1 MLNHRALA
9 AAVLAT
15 GAGAVLFLSTGQDPV
30 APVMTGAGP
39 VPIVIPP
46 AVTEIPSADPVAPAA
61 ERVAPSAQP
70 VAPSGAPV
78 TPSPGKPAVRT
89 TPPVAN
95 SQGVPRSVPRSV
107 PRALTPRATTAP
119 ATQQQPQPAGTE
131 PNGTG
136 GWQLPACYQ
145 DSCVAPSAAPV
156 STHAASKPAPN
167 PLEQLLAPVLGLI
180 GGL

>member
-46 AVTEIPSADPVAPAA
+46 AVTEIPSADPIAPAA

-95 SQGVPRSVPRSV
+95 SQGVPRSVPR
-107 PRALTPRATTAP
+107 ALTPRATTAP
-119 ATQQQPQPAGTE
+119 ATQQQPQPADTE

-136 GWQLPACYQ
+136 GWQLPACHK
-145 DSCVAPSAAPV
+145 DSCVAPRSAQ
-156 STHAASKPAPN
+156 SEGAASDPGS
-167 PLEQLLAPVLGLI
+167 LELLGIVISLPGLLG
-180 GGL
+180 GR